1 LLNIF
6 INASIIQ
13 SRYLFEEFYNNRIN
27 NNDYSLLGRLQ
38 ISLADAFIA
47 KCNMFGLNSDVVD
60 YYKQFL
66 ITPELVNKYI
76 NKDND
81 IPLLKES
88 LNRFNNMEG
97 KRNI

>member
-6 INASIIQ
+6 INVI
-13 SRYLFEEFYNNRIN
+13 
-27 NNDYSLLGRLQ
+27 LLLDLSQ
-38 ISLADAFIA
+38 NVIE
-47 KCNMFGLNSDVVD
+47 